1 MRKGS
6 YYFAT
11 STIIIVITT
20 TTTTLHLLLLLSIL
34 IYLLQLSRLA
44 FARNNP
50 ENCLF
55 CGEFCLKFEPPVYYC
70 NGSRCGGQ
78 RIRRNA
84 YYYTGGNNAYHW
96 CHSCFNDLPDEPI
109 RLIDCTLHKNDVKDS
124 KKKHSDEAEEVWV
137 QCSNDNCQRWAH
149 ILCALFNRRR
159 NVNDDFEYLC
169 PPCLTERR
177 KTAKEGTQIM
187 LPLNDKKTAARDL
200 PHNVL
205 SQFVEGRIYERLEI
219 AYKEQA
225 EKLGIP
231 VENVEKCGPIFLRQ
245 VSSFE
250 KMQPTKEGVLERYQH
265 KNYPKEFPVKI
276 KCLVL
281 FQNIEG
287 QDVLL
292 FGMYVYEYG
301 HKCPL
306 PNQRKV
312 YISYLDSVIPIIL
325 LLLLLLTRLITCH

>member
-1 MRKGS
+1 MLIIGVIH
-6 YYFAT
+6 A
-11 STIIIVITT
+11 STTCLMISLLGNTHNNITM
-20 TTTTLHLLLLLSIL
+20 IL
-34 IYLLQLSRLA
+34 T
-44 FARNNP
+44 NNT
-50 ENCLF
+50 NI
-55 CGEFCLKFEPPVYYC
+55 
-70 NGSRCGGQ
+70 N
-78 RIRRNA
+78 
-84 YYYTGGNNAYHW
+84 
-96 CHSCFNDLPDEPI
+96 
-109 RLIDCTLHKNDVKDS
+109 RLIDCTLYKNDVKDS

-137 QCSNDNCQRWAH
+137 QCSNDDCQRWAH

-169 PPCLTERR
+169 PPCLTERKR
-177 KTAKEGTQIM
+177 TAKEGTQIM
-187 LPLNDKKTAARDL
+187 LPLNDKKTSARDL

-205 SQFVEGRIYERLEI
+205 SQFVEARIYERLET

-225 EKLGIP
+225 AKLGIP
-231 VENVEKCGPIFLRQ
+231 VESVEKCGPIYLRQ

-250 KMQPTKEGVLERYQH
+250 KMQPTKEGMLERYQH

-312 YISYLDSVIPIIL
+312 YISYLDSVTLLFIYLMIPILIL
-325 LLLLLLTRLITCH
+325 KHRYTTSVQDNTVQWFIMKSSFHI